1 MLNAGET
8 PDAARHLA
16 LDLSRQHVHVVGTG
30 NLGAAPPVSYE
41 VLYTPGDAGQAR
53 LLAGILK
60 AQHPLVAPIDATA
73 AQAIGSAPKLVVV
86 IP

>member
-1 MLNAGET
+1 MPRT
-8 PDAARHLA
+8 TSPST
-16 LDLSRQHVHVVGTG
+16 SRASTFTSCGIG

-60 AQHPLVAPIDATA
+60 ARQPLVAPIDAATA
-73 AQAIGSAPKLVVV
+73 PAIGSARRLVVV